1 MENES
6 PRIAVMVIQQDVNV
20 ERQVRMLVAGWPRTL
35 RDAGTLCFKAVTAP
49 TRFGPDAKSRL
60 EARVGDALEAAE
72 PGDVLVISLVEAD
85 LTLDLIERVARHWER
100 TRRLTPEGEVDFAV
114 AFRTDGSAMQ
124 ARDLSF
130 LWDRSWARAAV
141 RPLAL
146 TLSEGLG
153 EGAMTVSGPFRG
165 TTVDYIRWLP
175 ELPVVS
181 AEIVRLVESIT
192 RGGNTDKVPNYRW
205 SNRIAA
211 LRSAGLI
218 VPLSER
224 EEMGGV
230 RRAHAE
236 AVGRPVDKRPT
247 RLYRSVP
254 YDLKRWAGYERSQRR
269 G

>member
-1 MENES
+1 
-6 PRIAVMVIQQDVNV
+6 MVIQQDSGV
-20 ERQVRMLVAGWPRTL
+20 ERQVRMLVAGWPRVL
-35 RDAGTLCFKAVTAP
+35 RDAGTLRVKAVTAP
-49 TRFGPDAKSRL
+49 TRFDPDARGRM
-60 EARVGDALEAAE
+60 EARVRDSLEAAE
-72 PGDVLVISLVEAD
+72 PGDLLVMSFVEAAFN
-85 LTLDLIERVARHWER
+85 LDLIELVARQWER
-100 TRRLTPEGEVDFAV
+100 NRRLPSQGEVGFAV
-114 AFRTDGSAMQ
+114 AFRTDGSGMQ
-124 ARDLSF
+124 ARDLNF

-146 TLSEGLG
+146 VLSEGLG
-153 EGAMTVSGPFRG
+153 EGAIKVSGPFRG

-181 AEIVRLVESIT
+181 AEIVRLVEAAT

-218 VPLSER
+218 LPLTGT
-224 EEMGGV
+224 EELGDV

-236 AVGRPVDKRPT
+236 AVGRPVDRRPT

-254 YDLKRWAGYERSQRR
+254 YDLKRWAGYERSQRI